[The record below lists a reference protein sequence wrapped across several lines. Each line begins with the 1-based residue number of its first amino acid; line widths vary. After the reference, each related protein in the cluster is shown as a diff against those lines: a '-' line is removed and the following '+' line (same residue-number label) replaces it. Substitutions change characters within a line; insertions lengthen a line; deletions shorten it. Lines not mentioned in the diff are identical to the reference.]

1 MKKFCA
7 AALMFFVFLL
17 PAFLGSQENEESSG
31 STVCCFIRDGYQ
43 GQCRVTPGEGETCES
58 ILEYLNTPGTVGK
71 TYCKNSRF
79 RGGWSQV
86 DCSEE

>member
-1 MKKFCA
+1 MKKYCLV
-7 AALMFFVFLL
+7 ALMFFIFLL
-17 PAFLGSQENEESSG
+17 PAFLGSQENEESSE
-31 STVCCFIRDGYQ
+31 STACCFIRDGYQ
-43 GQCRVTPGEGETCES
+43 GQCQVTPGEGETCAS

-71 TYCKNSRF
+71 TYCNNSKF

>member
-1 MKKFCA
+1 
-7 AALMFFVFLL
+7 MFFIILL
-17 PAFLGSQENEESSG
+17 PAFLTSQEDNEPSES
-31 STVCCFIRDGYQ
+31 TFCCFIRDGYQ
-43 GQCRVTPGEGETCES
+43 GQCKVTPGEGETCES

-71 TYCKNSRF
+71 TYCNNSKF